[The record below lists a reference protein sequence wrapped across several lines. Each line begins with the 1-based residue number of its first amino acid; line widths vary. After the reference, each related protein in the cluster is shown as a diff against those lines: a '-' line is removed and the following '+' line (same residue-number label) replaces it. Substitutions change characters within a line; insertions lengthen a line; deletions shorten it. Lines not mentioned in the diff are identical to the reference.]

1 MTTTRKGLRAQELV
15 LCGIFSALI
24 AVGAFLRVPVPLVPF
39 TLQLFFVTMAG
50 FVLGPRLGAVSALVY
65 VALGLL
71 GVPIFTEGGGLGYVF
86 KPTFGYLIS
95 FALAAYVTGK
105 IAHAAKEPSYA
116 RLALAAAAGLTV
128 SYAIGVAYLYC
139 ITNFVL
145 GVTNSLWSVFMAG
158 CLLVLPGNAAL
169 EVIAVI
175 VVKRIWPHLRV
186 LGE

>member
-24 AVGAFLRVPVPLVPF
+24 AVGAVLRVPVPLVPF

-95 FALAAYVTGK
+95 SVLRAPGAGGSGGTGGELRDRCGLSLLHHELCPRRDEQPLERVHGWLPLGAARQCGAGGDRCHRREKNLAA
-105 IAHAAKEPSYA
+105 S
-116 RLALAAAAGLTV
+116 AG
-128 SYAIGVAYLYC
+128 SG
-139 ITNFVL
+139 
-145 GVTNSLWSVFMAG
+145 
-158 CLLVLPGNAAL
+158 
-169 EVIAVI
+169 
-175 VVKRIWPHLRV
+175 
-186 LGE
+186 

>member
-86 KPTFGYLIS
+86 KPTS

-105 IAHAAKEPSYA
+105 IAHAAKNPSYA
-116 RLALAAAAGLTV
+116 RLALAAAAGLAV

-169 EVIAVI
+169 EVFAVI

>member
-1 MTTTRKGLRAQELV
+1 M
-15 LCGIFSALI
+15 
-24 AVGAFLRVPVPLVPF
+24 VPF

-105 IAHAAKEPSYA
+105 IAHSAKEPSYA
-116 RLALAAAAGLTV
+116 RLALAAAAG
-128 SYAIGVAYLYC
+128 
-139 ITNFVL
+139 
-145 GVTNSLWSVFMAG
+145 M
-158 CLLVLPGNAAL
+158 
-169 EVIAVI
+169 AVI
-175 VVKRIWPHLRV
+175 LKLDYRLFARKEVCLGLLGMSFLALILVAIPGVGKYLNGSRRWLKLGRRIFF
-186 LGE
+186 

>member
-1 MTTTRKGLRAQELV
+1 M
-15 LCGIFSALI
+15 
-24 AVGAFLRVPVPLVPF
+24 
-39 TLQLFFVTMAG
+39 
-50 FVLGPRLGAVSALVY
+50 SALVY

-116 RLALAAAAGLTV
+116 RLALAAAAGLAV

-145 GVTNSLWSVFMAG
+145 GVTKQPLERVHGWLPLGAAG
-158 CLLVLPGNAAL
+158 KCGAGGDRRHRREKNLAAS
-169 EVIAVI
+169 A
-175 VVKRIWPHLRV
+175 
-186 LGE
+186 GSG

>member
-116 RLALAAAAGLTV
+116 RLALAAAAGLAV
-128 SYAIGVAYLYC
+128 SYAIRCGLSLLHHELCPRRDEQPLERVHGWLP
-139 ITNFVL
+139 L
-145 GVTNSLWSVFMAG
+145 GAAG
-158 CLLVLPGNAAL
+158 KCGAGGDRRHRREKNLAAS
-169 EVIAVI
+169 A
-175 VVKRIWPHLRV
+175 
-186 LGE
+186 GSG